1 MAAFD
6 ISPARRG
13 RLLEAGLLSVRTMGR
28 VRTARVMPAQT
39 RGILVKV
46 ADRETDVQALAQ
58 RLGVSRSLLYMY
70 VTRDDAPTEAGRKLL
85 EM

>member
-1 MAAFD
+1 
-6 ISPARRG
+6 
-13 RLLEAGLLSVRTMGR
+13 MGR

-58 RLGVSRSLLYMY
+58 RLGVSRFLLYRY
-70 VTRDDAPTEAGRKLL
+70 VTRDGAQTEAGRKLL
-85 EM
+85 ET